1 MLELYLYDIFN
12 VGVGFFCACT
22 KRESEEYFCFG
33 FFFFFFAFRMD
44 IRTGYFQLH
53 GSVILWLFLVKSS
66 FSINILL
73 CWCTALI

>member
-1 MLELYLYDIFN
+1 MHVLN
-12 VGVGFFCACT
+12 GKVKNTSV
-22 KRESEEYFCFG
+22 
-33 FFFFFFAFRMD
+33 FFFFFAFRMD